1 MVICKNNKKKSKNKI
16 IPNVFENN
24 FTYFRNNFH
33 FNKIIT
39 KTNKIIIYS

>member
-24 FTYFRNNFH
+24 FTYSRNNFRS
-33 FNKIIT
+33 NKTIT
-39 KTNKIIIYS
+39 KNE